1 MTATPTPT
9 STPVPT
15 RAAALEDIVQLSRT
29 IGRPEADLVILA
41 EGNTSIRTPGDRM
54 LVKAT
59 GAALRTADEDDFVE
73 VDLNAYTA
81 LLAGGDVSDAQV
93 AERLQAAVVVGTK
106 RPSVES
112 LLHAVCLALPGV
124 QVAAHTHPTA
134 VNAVLCSAHPE
145 LLVGS
150 LFPDQIVVLGRRP
163 LLIPYL
169 DPGLT
174 LARFVAAR
182 LPEHVERFGQPKVV
196 YLANHG
202 MFALGA
208 TADEVLR
215 ITQMAVKAAWVVAGA
230 VALGGPS
237 YLSAEH
243 EERIDTRPDEEHR
256 RRLLAAEL
264 VRPTEHDRYE
274 RDQQGLD
281 QYEHDQ
287 QATP

>member
-1 MTATPTPT
+1 MTATPAPT
-9 STPVPT
+9 RS
-15 RAAALEDIVQLSRT
+15 RAAALQDIVQLSRT

-73 VDLNAYTA
+73 VDLPAYVA
-81 LLAGGDVSDAQV
+81 LLAHGDASDAQV
-93 AERLQAAVVVGTK
+93 AEQLQAAVVAGTK

-124 QVAAHTHPTA
+124 HVVAHTHPTA
-134 VNAVLCSAHPE
+134 VNAILCSAHPE
-145 LLVGS
+145 LLAGS

-163 LLIPYL
+163 LLVPYL

-174 LARFVAAR
+174 LARFVADR

-208 TADEVLR
+208 TSDEVLQ
-215 ITQMAVKAAWVVAGA
+215 ITRMAVKAARVVAGA
-230 VALGGPS
+230 AALGGPA
-237 YLSAEH
+237 YLSAEY

-256 RRLLAAEL
+256 RRLLATEL
-264 VRPTEHDRYE
+264 RGLVGHD
-274 RDQQGLD
+274 QH
-281 QYEHDQ
+281 EHDQ
-287 QATP
+287 QGMP